1 MTSDSAAS
9 DRVPGTPTDDQQAAQ
24 AAWDRVGRYMEGMGA
39 VGERVVQRNFTFWK
53 DVAASLQSGPIDTD
67 KLAAAAGRAMVVAQE
82 TAEDVWLSL
91 VEPPQSEVYVQVL
104 PTAFLFFDHIAG
116 SDRHTL
122 QDPVHIPV
130 NPQRKG
136 DLPPAAEIAL
146 NGSPSDSAADP
157 ADAVRTLTERLRT
170 TLVPGA
176 RSYLLETIEQGQV
189 APLVPGTYDGLVYLI
204 KPSLPLANLRIIVDG
219 PPPEV

>member
-1 MTSDSAAS
+1 MSDPQPSTGQP
-9 DRVPGTPTDDQQAAQ
+9 DHGDDQQAAQ
-24 AAWDRVGRYMEGMGA
+24 AAWDRVGRYMEGLGA
-39 VGERVVQRNFTFWK
+39 VGERLVQRNFTFWK
-53 DVAASLQSGPIDTD
+53 DVASTLQSGPMDAD
-67 KLAAAAGRAMVVAQE
+67 KLASTTARAMVATQE
-82 TAEDVWLSL
+82 TLEDIWTSL

-104 PTAFLFFDHIAG
+104 PTAFLFFDQVG
-116 SDRHTL
+116 GNRHTL

-136 DLPPAAEIAL
+136 DLPETAEIAL
-146 NGSPSDSAADP
+146 NGSPTDP
-157 ADAVRTLTERLRT
+157 SVEAADAVRVLTERLRT
-170 TLVPGA
+170 SLIPGA

-189 APLVPGTYDGLVYLI
+189 SPLVPGTYDGLVYLI